1 MTSVL
6 ATVGA
11 LFVQGAGAAR
21 DTVYVATSGNA
32 FADIAAVAQVILA
45 LATLALVAIVLP
57 AAWKLRRVDQRVHRL
72 LETVQRE
79 IAPAARRA
87 GEIADD
93 VHAVTRTVRGNM
105 DRVDETIAAANE
117 RVEKA
122 VRVAEDRL
130 TEFNALLAVVQEEA
144 ESLFISAASTVHAVR
159 GGAAAFRGEGDLE
172 QPRRSRRARP
182 RSGMDLASDELE
194 AAAEADELETQEVAD
209 GYDGNPEPAAE
220 ALPGAPRIRPRA
232 RDSRR
237 A

>member
-6 ATVGA
+6 APVVA
-11 LFVQGAGAAR
+11 LFVQTAGATR
-21 DTVYVATSGNA
+21 DTVYVASSGNV
-32 FADIAAVAQVILA
+32 FSDIAAIAQVILA
-45 LATLALVAIVLP
+45 LATLGLVAIVLP

-72 LETVQRE
+72 LETVQGE

-87 GEIADD
+87 GQIADD
-93 VHAVTRTVRGNM
+93 VQAVTRTVRGNM

-117 RVEKA
+117 RVENA

-130 TEFNALLAVVQEEA
+130 NEFNALLAVVQEEA
-144 ESLFISAASTVHAVR
+144 EGLFLSAASTVHAVR
-159 GGAAAFRGEGDLE
+159 GGAAAFRAEADFE
-172 QPRRSRRARP
+172 QPRRSRGSRA

-194 AAAEADELETQEVAD
+194 TAAEADELETQEVAD
-209 GYDGNPEPAAE
+209 GHDGNPEPAAE
-220 ALPGAPRIRPRA
+220 ALSGAPRIRPRA